1 MSRSENARNSLGRRS
16 VFSPASGLLLVIFSL
31 EEVCFR
37 EFGFSYKNYWLLEYL
52 RSPPSH
58 NPSSLFHIRVYSV
71 AFAITFICF
80 SYDGAHP
87 LVRDALAEMSE
98 TQMQTCPVVSFA
110 VLPGC
115 MCCHKYFSA
124 EKSCD
129 PDSARQPP
137 SL

>member
-1 MSRSENARNSLGRRS
+1 MKRAIFSERLISQEMSRSENARNYLGRRS

-31 EEVCFR
+31 EKVYFG
-37 EFGFSYKNYWLLEYL
+37 EFGFYFKNCELSEYL

-98 TQMQTCPVVSFA
+98 TQMQIHLC
-110 VLPGC
+110 LPHPPC
-115 MCCHKYFSA
+115 AHK
-124 EKSCD
+124 KIT
-129 PDSARQPP
+129 R
-137 SL
+137 